1 MTNPHREDKV
11 PEEIEAFWT
20 TYKVAKDILDTMHV
34 RPDSQSGPD
43 QAWNRA
49 RDELKWAIEELAYDA
64 AHLKNYIE
72 DMTQALRAADQ
83 QISRLMRL
91 LRSVWGLESTDRIV
105 L

>member
-20 TYKVAKDILDTMHV
+20 MYKVAKDILDTVHV
-34 RPDSQSGPD
+34 RPDSQSGLD
-43 QAWNRA
+43 QALNPA

-64 AHLKNYIE
+64 AHLKDCMEN
-72 DMTQALRAADQ
+72 MTQALRAAGQ
-83 QISRLMRL
+83 QINRLMRL
-91 LRSVWGLESTDRIV
+91 LRSVRGLELTDRIV